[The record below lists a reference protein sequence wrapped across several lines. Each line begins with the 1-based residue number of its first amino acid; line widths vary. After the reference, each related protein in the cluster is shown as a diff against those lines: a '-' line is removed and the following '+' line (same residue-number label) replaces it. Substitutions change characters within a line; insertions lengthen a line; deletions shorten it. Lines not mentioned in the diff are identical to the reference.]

1 MNKERDRAWRR
12 FKTKM
17 KSKRCGGFQD
27 SKEKPEK
34 GWKLMCIRSEKL
46 MRAKQLGID
55 YPIKTLN
62 QILGDEQP
70 LEDK

>member
-1 MNKERDRAWRR
+1 MNQERSRAWRR

-17 KSKRCGGFQD
+17 KAKRDSKSQK

-34 GWKLMCIRSEKL
+34 NWKLMYIRSEKL
-46 MRAKQLGID
+46 VRAKKLGID
-55 YPIKTLN
+55 YPIKTAR
-62 QILGDEQP
+62 QILDNEQS